1 MRDPLSK
8 TIVTIQPSG
17 IRKFFD
23 IVSEM
28 KDAISLGVGEP
39 DFDTPWHIRDEGIYS
54 LEKGRTFYT
63 SNSGLKELRMEI
75 AKFLSRRYGLEYDF
89 NREMVITVGGSEAID
104 IAMRA
109 MLDPGDEVL
118 IPQPSYVSYY
128 PCCILA
134 NGTPVVI
141 ELKAENEFRLKPEE
155 LEAAI
160 TPKTK
165 LLVLPYPNNPTGA
178 VMEKSDLEAIAEI
191 IKNHDLYVL
200 SDEIYSE
207 LTYTDNHVSI
217 ASLPGM
223 KERTIVING
232 FSKSHAMTGWRLGYA
247 CGPEIIIKQMLKIHQ
262 YAIMCAPTTSQYAA
276 IDAMKNGDEDVQ
288 KMREEYNGRR
298 RYLLHRFKEMGL
310 ECFEPFGAFY
320 MFPCIKEFGMT
331 SEEFATAL
339 LKAKKVA
346 VVPGTAFGEC
356 GEGFLRVSYA
366 YSLED
371 LKVALGRIEEF
382 ITELREK
389 KDSAK
394 TK

>member
-1 MRDPLSK
+1 MRNPLSQ
-8 TIVTIQPSG
+8 TITTIAPSG

-23 IVSEM
+23 IVVEM
-28 KDAISLGVGEP
+28 DDPDVISLGVGEP

-54 LEKGRTFYT
+54 LEKGKTFYT
-63 SNSGLKELRMEI
+63 SNAGLKELKIEI
-75 AKFLSRRYGLEYDF
+75 SKFLKRRYEVEYDY
-89 NREMVITVGGSEAID
+89 NKEILVTVGGSEAID

-118 IPQPSYVSYY
+118 IPQPSYVSYV
-128 PCCILA
+128 PCATLA
-134 NGTPVVI
+134 NGVPVII
-141 ELKAENEFRLKPEE
+141 ELKAENEFRLTAEQ

-165 LLVLPYPNNPTGA
+165 LLVLPFPNNPTGA
-178 VMEKSDLEAIAEI
+178 VMEKKDLEAIAKVI
-191 IKNHDLYVL
+191 IDHDLYVL

-207 LTYTDNHVSI
+207 LTYLDKHVTI

-247 CGPEIIIKQMLKIHQ
+247 CGSEIIIKQMLKIHQ

-276 IDAMKNGDEDVQ
+276 VAALRDGDDDVAA
-288 KMREEYNGRR
+288 MREEYNRRR

-320 MFPCIKEFGMT
+320 IFPCIKEFGMT
-331 SEEFATAL
+331 SDEFVTEL

-346 VVPGTAFGEC
+346 VVPGTAFGDS
-356 GEGFLRVSYA
+356 GEGFLRISYA
-366 YSLED
+366 YSIED
-371 LKVALGRIEEF
+371 LKVALGRLEEF
-382 ITELREK
+382 INDLR
-389 KDSAK
+389 AK
-394 TK
+394 A